1 MTGPRAEDSRATAA
15 YFPKGSFLLLAY
27 SQVPRTM
34 GQVLTGFFPNRENP
48 AHQSYHHQREAVGRF
63 PRAAQDQHREG
74 GDYRGVDQGCP
85 HAGQPDIVS
94 DEGVLRHHDAD
105 QAPCNIVRGI
115 QQRARQ
121 EKPGGKDQQHDIQ
134 GLVPHVAC
142 IL

>member
-48 AHQSYHHQREAVGRF
+48 AINPTTTSVKPLAGSPELRRISTEGAVTTEELIR
-63 PRAAQDQHREG
+63 
-74 GDYRGVDQGCP
+74 GCP